1 MSLPQLMGA
10 GDFPAALELIER
22 SQSLL
27 ADELSG
33 VGALGGVTES
43 LAETRR
49 PFFFNSPTVPIS
61 PICRSPLLPYLSHF
75 ILF

>member
-1 MSLPQLMGA
+1 MGA

-49 PFFFNSPTVPIS
+49 RFFFSPTVPIS
-61 PICRSPLLPYLSHF
+61 PICRSPLLPYLSPF